1 MIRPATGAAPNVWQ
15 YQDVKDKYS
24 EASDGKSLWT
34 QQWQRSQRVCVHGEN
49 CSRSHCEVG
58 KASQTIHLISGQFV
72 VLWGFLKDCVPRGKT
87 LRLVQ
92 VALTEPVP
100 TGETGKP
107 DGKTGKPDGETENPN
122 RETGKPG
129 EETEK
134 PMEVE
139 HPNGETENQKGETEK
154 PSVDSATKSG
164 IPAGLGSASGGSR
177 KGETLL
183 TGVRIPRDKIETLR
197 SKLQGMKA
205 ALVSEGTLAIHR
217 TNHQ

>member
-1 MIRPATGAAPNVWQ
+1 
-15 YQDVKDKYS
+15 
-24 EASDGKSLWT
+24 
-34 QQWQRSQRVCVHGEN
+34 
-49 CSRSHCEVG
+49 
-58 KASQTIHLISGQFV
+58 
-72 VLWGFLKDCVPRGKT
+72 
-87 LRLVQ
+87 
-92 VALTEPVP
+92 
-100 TGETGKP
+100 
-107 DGKTGKPDGETENPN
+107 
-122 RETGKPG
+122 
-129 EETEK
+129 
-134 PMEVE
+134 MEVE

-205 ALVSEGTLAIHR
+205 ALVSEGTSAIHR

>member
-24 EASDGKSLWT
+24 EASDGKALWT

-49 CSRSHCEVG
+49 CRRSHCEVG

-107 DGKTGKPDGETENPN
+107 EG
-122 RETGKPG
+122 ETGKPSG
-129 EETEK
+129 ESEQS
-134 PMEVE
+134 MEVE
-139 HPNGETENQKGETEK
+139 HPNGETENQKGETENQKGETEKSMEVEHPNGETEKPNRETEK
-154 PSVDSATKSG
+154 PSVDSAPKSE
-164 IPAGLGSASGGSR
+164 IPAGLGSR

-183 TGVRIPRDKIETLR
+183 TGVRIPRDKI
-197 SKLQGMKA
+197 
-205 ALVSEGTLAIHR
+205 
-217 TNHQ
+217 